1 MQGEYALPK
10 FTMRILLTGSSGY
23 LGTALMNLIPT
34 VRPDWDL
41 HITLFSI
48 VPSDDMPSVH
58 HLDLRD
64 PESVKRLMDMV
75 RPDIVLHTAALNQSD
90 DAQELY
96 ATNALGSGYLAQAS
110 AQQDARFV
118 HLSSDVIFDGTRG
131 NYNEDDVPHPL
142 TPYAVSKADA
152 EKNVLASGANAVLV
166 RTSLLYGFRPLDPR
180 TRSILRGEMR
190 QLYTDE
196 LRCPVWVRNLGE
208 AVVELAEMD
217 YRGVLNVAG
226 PQPLNRYD
234 FGVKLMEALGGD
246 TYQLIP
252 GLSASGTI
260 VRPLDCTLDISR
272 AQKLLKTKLLGV
284 DEVVE
289 QHKKK

>member
-1 MQGEYALPK
+1 
-10 FTMRILLTGSSGY
+10 MRILLTGSSGY
-23 LGTALMNLIPT
+23 LGAALMNLIPT
-34 VRPDWDL
+34 ARPDWDL

-48 VPSDDMPSVH
+48 EPSEDMPNAH

-64 PESVKRLMDMV
+64 PGSVKRLMDKV
-75 RPDIVLHTAALNQSD
+75 RPDIILHTAALNQSD

-96 ATNALGSGYLAQAS
+96 ATNALGSGYLAQEAAS
-110 AQQDARFV
+110 QGARLV
-118 HLSSDVIFDGTRG
+118 HLSSDVVFDGARG
-131 NYNEDDVPHPL
+131 NYNEEELPNPL
-142 TPYAVSKADA
+142 TPYAVSKAEA

-190 QLYTDE
+190 RLYTDE
-196 LRCPVWVRNLGE
+196 LRCPIWVRNLSE

-226 PQPLNRYD
+226 PQPLSRYD
-234 FGVKLMEALGGD
+234 FGLKLMEALGGD
-246 TYQLIP
+246 TSRLIP

-272 AQKLLKTKLLGV
+272 AQKLLETKLLGV
-284 DEVVE
+284 DEVVK
-289 QHKKK
+289 QHKK